1 MKIRNR
7 PNTMFY
13 NNNKFK
19 FLSMNEKEILNSIR
33 KNPFEYLSVIV
44 ELRNSREYIEVYAFI
59 LEVLKNATKDS
70 NIISDNSQISIES
83 FLAGTFRIMLFLS
96 SGILNFKNIDE
107 LIPLIVAEIL
117 ISRIDYETQ
126 EENIK
131 SYNNMVEIWKKNQSV
146 YNDIFIKRNDLNKEL
161 EAFEKESR
169 QIIDIKSKIEVLNK
183 RMKNI
188 KDIYIDMHEE

>member
-1 MKIRNR
+1 
-7 PNTMFY
+7 
-13 NNNKFK
+13 
-19 FLSMNEKEILNSIR
+19 
-33 KNPFEYLSVIV
+33 
-44 ELRNSREYIEVYAFI
+44 
-59 LEVLKNATKDS
+59 
-70 NIISDNSQISIES
+70 
-83 FLAGTFRIMLFLS
+83 MLFLS